1 MQVSSHKMNKLQYE
15 MYSMENIVAN
25 IVITVHD
32 GQMVIR
38 SLPIVGI
45 IFQCIE
51 LLNYYVVY
59 WELA

>member
-1 MQVSSHKMNKLQYE
+1 

-38 SLPIVGI
+38 SLPIAGVI
-45 IFQCIE
+45 LQCTE

-59 WELA
+59 QELA